1 MKNVLFIYNPNSG
14 KRVIASQLDKII
26 GIFSAEGMIT
36 TIYRISDDN
45 PISYSDLIQNGD
57 FDGVIVAGGDGSVNT
72 VIKTVIKAEK
82 DIPVGIIPTGT
93 CNDFSRSLGMPN
105 DILKAARLIAQWNP
119 TLTDIGFINDGEE
132 IFVNELAGGA
142 LVTVSV
148 NTDQNLKKI
157 LGPLAY
163 YMKGI
168 GELSNIK
175 PFEMKIQTSKHEYNE
190 KALVFVVLNGTDVS
204 GFSNVIREA
213 EMQDGK
219 MDILIFKDNNPIQ
232 ITDSLFKMVSGG
244 EFKDKNV
251 VRIRTSNCTIS
262 CDEKIL
268 TTVDGEKGP
277 SFPMKLEMKKQIIKI
292 LC

>member
-14 KRVIASQLDKII
+14 KRVIASQLDKIT
-26 GIFSAEGMIT
+26 GIFSAEGMVT
-36 TIYRISDDN
+36 TLYRISDNN
-45 PISYSDLIQNGD
+45 PVNYKDLIESKD

-72 VIKTVIKAEK
+72 VIKTVINSKK
-82 DIPVGIIPTGT
+82 DIPVGVIPTGT

-105 DILKAARLIAQWNP
+105 DIIKSARLIAQWNVTP
-119 TLTDIGFINDGEE
+119 TDIGFINDGEE

-175 PFEMKIQTSKHEYNE
+175 PFELKITTSDNEYIE
-190 KALVFVVLNGTDVS
+190 KALVFVVLNGTDMS

-213 EMQDGK
+213 EMQDGL
-219 MDILIFKDNNPIQ
+219 MDILIFKDNNPIE

-251 VRIRTSNCTIS
+251 VRIKTASCTIES
-262 CDEKIL
+262 DTEIS

-277 SFPMKLEMKKQIIKI
+277 DFPMKLEMKKQMIKI